1 MTRKSPIKIKRAN
14 EGIFTSK
21 AKRAGMGVQAFA
33 KKVLSAPEGKYS
45 PATRRQANFARRAGT
60 GWRKGAK

>member
-1 MTRKSPIKIKRAN
+1 MTRKSPIKIKKAN